1 MWDEQ
6 GGDDDDDEEEGWGA
20 VGVGGREVGGEV
32 KSILLCEERTCSEI
46 QTSSLGSFVARTN

>member
-1 MWDEQ
+1 MMMRRRRGGGGGGGR
-6 GGDDDDDEEEGWGA
+6 GGD
-20 VGVGGREVGGEV
+20 V